1 MKAIVWHGIG
11 DIRLDEVPDPSI
23 EGANDAIIEITNSA
37 ICGTDLHLVRG
48 TMGGMR
54 EGTVLGHEAV
64 GVVREVGSGV
74 RNFRPGE
81 RVVVGSTIGCG
92 SCSYCRAGYYSQCD
106 VANPNGKT
114 AGTAFFGGPET
125 TGAFDGLQAQYARIP
140 FANVNLVKIPESV
153 IDEQAIMISDIWPT
167 AWFGARLAEV
177 GDGDVVAVFGAGPVG
192 LFAVLSAF
200 RQGAGRVIVVDGH
213 ADRLD
218 AARRLGGEAINFNED
233 DPVAVLLDITG
244 GAGPDRVIDAVG
256 VDAERPKTG
265 PAATDENDEQ
275 FAAERAG
282 NTPEPNQQG
291 QLWKPG
297 DAPSQA
303 AQWYVQAI
311 AKAGTIGLIGVYP
324 PTMTSFPIGA
334 AMNKNLIIKMGNAEH
349 RRYIPHLLDL
359 VASGVVDPSTV
370 LTQEWG
376 LDTSALEAYE
386 QFDQREEGWIK
397 TVLEPTR

>member
-1 MKAIVWHGIG
+1 M
-11 DIRLDEVPDPSI
+11 
-23 EGANDAIIEITNSA
+23 
-37 ICGTDLHLVRG
+37 
-48 TMGGMR
+48 
-54 EGTVLGHEAV
+54 
-64 GVVREVGSGV
+64 
-74 RNFRPGE
+74 
-81 RVVVGSTIGCG
+81 VGSTIGCG

-106 VANPNGKT
+106 IANPNGET

-125 TGAFDGLQAQYARIP
+125 TGSFDGLQAQYARMP
-140 FANVNLVKIPESV
+140 FANVNLVKIP
-153 IDEQAIMISDIWPT
+153 
-167 AWFGARLAEV
+167 
-177 GDGDVVAVFGAGPVG
+177 
-192 LFAVLSAF
+192 
-200 RQGAGRVIVVDGH
+200 
-213 ADRLD
+213 
-218 AARRLGGEAINFNED
+218 
-233 DPVAVLLDITG
+233 
-244 GAGPDRVIDAVG
+244 GPDRVIGAVG

-275 FAAERAG
+275 FAAERAA

-324 PTMTSFPIGA
+324 PTTTSFPIGA

-349 RRYIPHLLDL
+349 RRYILHLLNL

-370 LTQEWG
+370 LTQARG
-376 LDTSALEAYE
+376 LDVSALEAYE
-386 QFDQREEGWIK
+386 RFDQREEGRIK